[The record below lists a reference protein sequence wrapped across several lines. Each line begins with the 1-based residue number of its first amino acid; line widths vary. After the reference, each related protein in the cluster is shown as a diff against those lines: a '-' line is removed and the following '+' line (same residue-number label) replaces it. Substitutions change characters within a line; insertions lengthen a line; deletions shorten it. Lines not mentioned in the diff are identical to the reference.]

1 MKTINAFF
9 LRLFFAAIVGLVLGW
24 GVASSFFIVQEG
36 QCAILMKDN
45 RADILMPGLHFTWP
59 WQQPT
64 YIAVNEQISTFSL
77 PLPGGGGNNVSLL
90 ILWDVNNVSGFVS
103 ANESPDLVS
112 ALFKTEVMH
121 TLTPDFLNATNSPES
136 LASAILQ
143 ALQQDQ
149 TIQDK
154 GVAVKEVWVK
164 GIVPNDANQAKI
176 FTTMKG
182 LAATIGNSIIAG
194 GQAQAEQIRNTAEQ
208 NFLQA
213 QSAAL
218 AEAATI
224 LGQGNSAA
232 VKTMAPLYHQNPTLF
247 KAYVDAKAK
256 LLKAEN
262 Q

>member
-1 MKTINAFF
+1 MKTINMLF
-9 LRLFFAAIVGLVLGW
+9 LRLFISAIIGLLIGW
-24 GVASSFFIVQEG
+24 TVAYSFFTVQEG
-36 QCAILMKDN
+36 QRAILMKESKPV
-45 RADILMPGLHFTWP
+45 ILAPGLHFTWP

-64 YIAVNEQISTFSL
+64 YITVNAQTRTFFL
-77 PLPGGGGNNVSLL
+77 PLPGGSGNNVSLSV
-90 ILWDVNNVSGFVS
+90 LWSVSDVS
-103 ANESPDLVS
+103 AFIAANENPDQVLT
-112 ALFKTEVMH
+112 LLKTA
-121 TLTPDFLNATNSPES
+121 TTNALTPILLNATNSPES
-136 LASAILQ
+136 LASSILQ

-149 TIQDK
+149 TVQSK
-154 GVAVKEVWVK
+154 GITIAAVWVK
-164 GIVPNDANQAKI
+164 AISPSDANQAKI

-182 LAATIGNSIIAG
+182 LAATIGNSIVAS
-194 GQAQAEQIRNTAEQ
+194 GQAQAEQIRNNAEQ
-208 NFLQA
+208 SFLQA

-232 VKTMAPLYHQNPTLF
+232 VKTMAPLYHQNPALF